1 MIAASGISA
10 GDPAALGSYV
20 PQDARALIAVDLGAE
35 SCRVSLLRW
44 ISGSPHV
51 QLVHRFPN
59 GPVRAADGS
68 LRWPLDAIVSGVEQG
83 MRMCA
88 EHAPEGVRSVAVDG
102 WAVDYVRVD
111 ADRRPLDAPY
121 CYRDERTIA
130 AEAELHRRIS
140 PDCLRAI
147 TGLQLQTLNT
157 LYQLFADKLAGHSP
171 GMGWVNLPEY
181 LLMRWGGNRVAEYT
195 NATHTQMVQLEGESW
210 SREILEAAGIDP
222 ALIPKLVP
230 PGTIL
235 GDLEGELA
243 QLPAFSRTA
252 LIAPACHDTASAVA
266 GIPAIGEDW
275 GYISCGTWSLVGTPL
290 NRACNGPKAREE
302 QFTNLGGVG
311 GRLLFQRN
319 LNGMWLIKQCM
330 DFWAATDREWEIE
343 ELVVAAENVVVPEG
357 LLDIEDPELLKMGE
371 MPSRINAQR
380 RAAGL
385 TELDEG
391 SDGAPAM
398 ASLIFHSLAARY
410 AMLFERMEELTG
422 KTLERIFM
430 VGGGSRNA
438 FLRRLTSEASGKPVF
453 AGSAESSTVGN
464 FAVQLAALER
474 RDADHGES
482 FRESVAFF
490 ASLLLS

>member
-1 MIAASGISA
+1 
-10 GDPAALGSYV
+10 
-20 PQDARALIAVDLGAE
+20 
-35 SCRVSLLRW
+35 
-44 ISGSPHV
+44 
-51 QLVHRFPN
+51 
-59 GPVRAADGS
+59 
-68 LRWPLDAIVSGVEQG
+68 
-83 MRMCA
+83 
-88 EHAPEGVRSVAVDG
+88 
-102 WAVDYVRVD
+102 
-111 ADRRPLDAPY
+111 
-121 CYRDERTIA
+121 
-130 AEAELHRRIS
+130 
-140 PDCLRAI
+140 
-147 TGLQLQTLNT
+147 
-157 LYQLFADKLAGHSP
+157 
-171 GMGWVNLPEY
+171 
-181 LLMRWGGNRVAEYT
+181 
-195 NATHTQMVQLEGESW
+195 
-210 SREILEAAGIDP
+210 
-222 ALIPKLVP
+222 VP

-243 QLPAFSRTA
+243 QLPAFSRAA

-357 LLDIEDPELLKMGE
+357 LLNVEDPELLKMGE